1 MAMDSISI
9 LGISGSLRG
18 ESLNR
23 KALLA
28 ACDLADEGMALTRF
42 EGLGEIPL
50 YNEDLRER
58 GFPAAVIKLREAIAS
73 ADALLVVTPE
83 YNYSVPGVLK
93 NALDWASRPP
103 HMPLIGKPVAVMG
116 ASPGRS
122 GTLRAQ
128 LHLRQILTGL
138 NMHVL
143 NRPEVLIREA
153 DSKFDDH
160 GRLIDEE
167 TRTQIRKLLNAL
179 RDWTLVLRSGR
190 ASAR

>member
-1 MAMDSISI
+1 MAI
-9 LGISGSLRG
+9 
-18 ESLNR
+18 
-23 KALLA
+23 
-28 ACDLADEGMALTRF
+28 TPF
-42 EGLGEIPL
+42 ERLGEIPL
-50 YNEDLRER
+50 YDEDLRER
-58 GFPAAVIKLREAIAS
+58 GFPAAVIELREAIAS

-103 HMPLIGKPVAVMG
+103 QMPLIGKPVAIMG
-116 ASPGRS
+116 AGPGRG

-153 DSKFDDH
+153 EGKFDDQ

-167 TRTQIRKLLNAL
+167 TRSQIRKLLNGL
-179 RDWTLVLRSGR
+179 RDWTLVLKSGR
-190 ASAR
+190 ASVR

>member
-1 MAMDSISI
+1 MDSISI

-18 ESLNR
+18 KSLNR
-23 KALLA
+23 MALLA
-28 ACDLADEGMALTRF
+28 ACELAGAGMAIMRF
-42 EGLGEIPL
+42 ERLGEIPL

-58 GFPAAVIKLREAIAS
+58 GFPAAVIELREAIAS

-103 HMPLIGKPVAVMG
+103 QMPLIGKPVAIMG
-116 ASPGRS
+116 AGPGRG

-143 NRPEVLIREA
+143 NRPEVLIREVEG
-153 DSKFDDH
+153 KFDDQ

-167 TRTQIRKLLNAL
+167 TRSQIRKLLNGL
-179 RDWTLVLRSGR
+179 RDWTLVLKSGR
-190 ASAR
+190 ASVR